1 MKRILCLLLSAAII
15 TGCSKPDSHGDD
27 VAETAEETV
36 AVEVTEAVTEEVTKE
51 PETAVEPEIKEQ
63 LREYLADRAVQ
74 LILDLDRDYEGT
86 VGQIRFLPFCRYG
99 LREFAKEMNSE
110 WSLLGIYHPN
120 AGRLDSCYGETAS
133 VILITWWD
141 DGQWDEPNERKRE
154 IDVIFVKLNDDWLV
168 GNIFDVGGGHDLI
181 TQNVKTTVRWS
192 FLHFVACATKVGTVA
207 SFYMLFLS
215 YREIGILQ
223 FS

>member
-1 MKRILCLLLSAAII
+1 MKRMLCLLLSAVIL
-15 TGCSKPDSHGDD
+15 TGCSKPDSHCDD
-27 VAETAEETV
+27 VAETV
-36 AVEVTEAVTEEVTKE
+36 AVEVTEAVTEE
-51 PETAVEPEIKEQ
+51 PETVDDPEITQE
-63 LREYLADRAVQ
+63 LEEYLADKAVQ
-74 LILDLDRDYEGT
+74 LIHDLDRDYDGT
-86 VGQIRFLPFCRYG
+86 VEQIRFLPFCRYG

-110 WSLLGIYHPN
+110 WSLLGIFHPN
-120 AGRLDSCYGETAS
+120 VRTRDSCYGETAS